1 MIRMNDLMSL
11 ECFQPLTLAAGR
23 SGLSRVVD
31 GIFTPVTLSISEW
44 VVHGDLIILTGV
56 GFPITVDNMNA
67 IVRQAIEGKAAGLVV
82 LLSQEYI
89 KTIDPETLA
98 IAEQEDFPIFSAP
111 WEIKLSPLIK
121 GIFQR
126 IEEDRQKT
134 FLVSELMTDILTGSA
149 DFRSELV
156 QARFRQYDFPQQGRV
171 AIVSESENAQ
181 MTLQDPSAKKEWNQ
195 TVIYYLRRFLG
206 NVKYQ
211 EKQYEILCMIPEP
224 YNHEMIQRC
233 FDAMANGMK
242 KAGRGVGLCMAV
254 GGGYKCLEDC
264 PDSLLQARIALK
276 ACRENLIF
284 SEDLGFFYFLLDRRK
299 EVYAYAA
306 QMMEPVNVYDKENHG
321 ELAATL
327 NAYFQNNENV
337 EKTAA
342 ELYIHRNTLN
352 KRLKKIEE
360 LLGMHF
366 SVTREKTILYECLR
380 ILELF

>member
-1 MIRMNDLMSL
+1 M
-11 ECFQPLTLAAGR
+11 
-23 SGLSRVVD
+23 
-31 GIFTPVTLSISEW
+31 
-44 VVHGDLIILTGV
+44 
-56 GFPITVDNMNA
+56 
-67 IVRQAIEGKAAGLVV
+67 GKIV
-82 LLSQEYI
+82 LLVS
-89 KTIDPETLA
+89 
-98 IAEQEDFPIFSAP
+98 
-111 WEIKLSPLIK
+111 
-121 GIFQR
+121 R
-126 IEEDRQKT
+126 EEMIYQAHN
-134 FLVSELMTDILTGSA
+134 IL
-149 DFRSELV
+149 
-156 QARFRQYDFPQQGRV
+156 
-171 AIVSESENAQ
+171 
-181 MTLQDPSAKKEWNQ
+181 
-195 TVIYYLRRFLG
+195 
-206 NVKYQ
+206 Q

-342 ELYIHRNTLN
+342 ELYIHRNTLVY
-352 KRLKKIEE
+352 RLDKLQKSTGLDLRVFEDAITFKIALMVVKYMKYME
-360 LLGMHF
+360 
-366 SVTREKTILYECLR
+366 T
-380 ILELF
+380 LEY

>member
-171 AIVSESENAQ
+171 AIVSESEKAQ

-195 TVIYYLRRFLG
+195 TVIYYLRRFL
-206 NVKYQ
+206 
-211 EKQYEILCMIPEP
+211 
-224 YNHEMIQRC
+224 
-233 FDAMANGMK
+233 
-242 KAGRGVGLCMAV
+242 
-254 GGGYKCLEDC
+254 
-264 PDSLLQARIALK
+264 
-276 ACRENLIF
+276 
-284 SEDLGFFYFLLDRRK
+284 
-299 EVYAYAA
+299 
-306 QMMEPVNVYDKENHG
+306 
-321 ELAATL
+321 
-327 NAYFQNNENV
+327 
-337 EKTAA
+337 
-342 ELYIHRNTLN
+342 
-352 KRLKKIEE
+352 
-360 LLGMHF
+360 
-366 SVTREKTILYECLR
+366 
-380 ILELF
+380 